1 MLDIILNISRHAI
14 IGGAL
19 FARKCD
25 RNVLWQEDECSNR
38 LREETLTL
46 ITEDS
51 REERRVRSDREREIQ
66 GNKVN

>member
-1 MLDIILNISRHAI
+1 MADITLNICRQVI
-14 IGGAL
+14 IGCTL
-19 FARKCD
+19 FIRKCD
-25 RNVLWQEDECSNR
+25 RNVLWQEDESSNR

-51 REERRVRSDREREIQ
+51 GEEGRVRKREIQ